1 MRKHTNQWIKEVK
14 KIVLTWSVT
23 ECLLEVCVEVD
34 SCSTS
39 WERFPSHLYS
49 SVKKYCCICRG
60 YYCTVQFVPSAGAN
74 TVLFSSKVPS
84 HLQGL
89 MAPRVN
95 SAGSTHTHAAVG
107 KSLRCVLTMQ
117 RVSTLHMVNK
127 HITLQYICLLFTT
140 KYFTKEQDSRTSRHS
155 NGARW
160 RDLNADDGDGDGDG
174 RQAAFLV

>member
-1 MRKHTNQWIKEVK
+1 MKEVMRP
-14 KIVLTWSVT
+14 TWSVK

-39 WERFPSHLYS
+39 WERLPSHLY
-49 SVKKYCCICRG
+49 C
-60 YYCTVQFVPSAGAN
+60 

-95 SAGSTHTHAAVG
+95 SAGSTRTHAAVG
-107 KSLRCVLTMQ
+107 KSLWCVLTMQ
-117 RVSTLHMVNK
+117 RVSTLHMINK

-140 KYFTKEQDSRTSRHS
+140 KCFTKEQDSRTSHHS

>member
-1 MRKHTNQWIKEVK
+1 MKEVMQP
-14 KIVLTWSVT
+14 IWSVK

-39 WERFPSHLYS
+39 WERLPSHLYS
-49 SVKKYCCICRG
+49 SAQRYCSIYRG
-60 YYCTVQFVPSAGAN
+60 YYCTLQFKSTFFPSEGAS

-95 SAGSTHTHAAVG
+95 SAGSTHVHAAVG
-107 KSLRCVLTMQ
+107 KSLRCVLTMH
-117 RVSTLHMVNK
+117 RVLTLHMINK

-140 KYFTKEQDSRTSRHS
+140 KCFTKEQDSRTSHHS